1 MKDMQAL
8 DQASQPAGDQAA
20 GLQKR
25 GPAAKQAAP
34 LRVIAV
40 TSGKGG
46 VGKTSIT
53 ANLALLAAAQGLR
66 VLIIDADIG
75 LANVEILYGLK
86 PRLHLRHA
94 IQNKVPLSQVIARGP
109 RGVDVLPSGAGNQDQ
124 FDLGDEG
131 RQTLLHALEELED
144 RYDLVLVDSG
154 SGIGDNV
161 LFFVAAAQEALLIVS
176 PEPTSLS
183 DAYAA
188 VKALCQHGA
197 RRFRV
202 IVNGVQSDE
211 AARRVF
217 DRLTQV
223 TSRFLTANVR
233 FLGWLPRDESVPRA
247 IIAQRPVVDA
257 FPKSSFS
264 RALGNVADALLRE
277 PARAPLNG
285 GVKLL
290 WHRLL
295 RESHDAG
302 GL

>member
-1 MKDMQAL
+1 MG
-8 DQASQPAGDQAA
+8 SS
-20 GLQKR
+20 R
-25 GPAAKQAAP
+25 GC
-34 LRVIAV
+34 
-40 TSGKGG
+40 TSA
-46 VGKTSIT
+46 TRSRT
-53 ANLALLAAAQGLR
+53 R
-66 VLIIDADIG
+66 C
-75 LANVEILYGLK
+75 
-86 PRLHLRHA
+86 
-94 IQNKVPLSQVIARGP
+94 LSQVIARGP

-124 FDLGDEG
+124 FDLGEEG
-131 RQTLLHALEELED
+131 RRSLLVALEELED
-144 RYDLVLVDSG
+144 RYDLVLIDSG

-161 LFFVAAAQEALLIVS
+161 LFFVAAAQEALLVVS

-197 RRFRV
+197 RHFRV
-202 IVNGVQSDE
+202 IVNGVASDE

-223 TSRFLTANVR
+223 TSRFLTAHVR

-264 RALGNVADALLRE
+264 RALGNVADALLRD
-277 PARAPLNG
+277 PPQIPLDG

-295 RESHDAG
+295 RESQDAG